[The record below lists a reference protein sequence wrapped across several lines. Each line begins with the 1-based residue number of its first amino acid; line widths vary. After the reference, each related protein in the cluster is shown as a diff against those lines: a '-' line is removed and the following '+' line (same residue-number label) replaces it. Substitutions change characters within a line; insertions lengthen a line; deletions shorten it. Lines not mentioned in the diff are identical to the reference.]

1 MTDTTEAKEDI
12 VLQSSATYQA
22 AEHSRKTQ
30 KFTQTSYSERRKIMY
45 KVQHTVF
52 KKYVDVDWFDTYD
65 EALKKAHDLNNDGW
79 LNIRIITP
87 DNQTIQVHGE

>member
-1 MTDTTEAKEDI
+1 
-12 VLQSSATYQA
+12 
-22 AEHSRKTQ
+22 
-30 KFTQTSYSERRKIMY
+30 MY